1 MVTLAVGVS
10 NPLALRSLLAIWREG
25 ASAITQVPFFSAFR
39 GHRDDKVILTHEVFT
54 PKHYHV
60 KIYT

>member
-10 NPLALRSLLAIWREG
+10 NPLALHSLLAICGEG
-25 ASAITQVPFFSAFR
+25 AGAITQVPFFSAFR
-39 GHRDDKVILTHEVFT
+39 GHWEDKVILTHEVLT